1 MLRDP
6 DDSPALMRHRPFG
19 KVVRMCPGHAPDGHS
34 GDGDRRLTP
43 DRVGPAWRTWLEA
56 LASDAEAALGA
67 ALAYETLDARGRT
80 AILDA
85 LEQDAPRLGVPRVA
99 LFAPL
104 LSVESDAVRRQ
115 RIRRAMGND
124 VGDHASVRPYALA
137 GSGAKGARVCVVV
150 RPVYLDFV
158 RVTSCRFAVGN
169 GIDWVRE
176 DPLVH
181 AKDAPQAGSAVDGML
196 LERTPLRPVV
206 DEIAAAIVAHRRRD
220 GVLPDTFK
228 PLLDLFDAALAAP
241 DDDASV

>member
-1 MLRDP
+1 MLLEP
-6 DDSPALMRHRPFG
+6 DEPPALMLQRSFG
-19 KVVRMCPGHAPDGHS
+19 KVVRMCPGQPSDGHS
-34 GDGDRRLTP
+34 GDGDRTLTP

-85 LEQDAPRLGVPRVA
+85 IEQDAPRLGVPRVA

-104 LSVESDAVRRQ
+104 LSVERDAVRRE

-124 VGDHASVRPYALA
+124 VGNEASVRPYALA
-137 GSGAKGARVCVVV
+137 GSGAQGTRVCVVI

-158 RVTSCRFAVGN
+158 RVTVCRFAVGS
-169 GIDWVRE
+169 GIDWVRD
-176 DPLVH
+176 DPLLH
-181 AKDAPQAGSAVDGML
+181 ARDAPQAGSAVDGMP
-196 LERTPLRPVV
+196 LEPTPLRPVV
-206 DEIAAAIVAHRRRD
+206 DEIAAAIVAHRRRH
-220 GVLPDTFK
+220 GALPDTFK